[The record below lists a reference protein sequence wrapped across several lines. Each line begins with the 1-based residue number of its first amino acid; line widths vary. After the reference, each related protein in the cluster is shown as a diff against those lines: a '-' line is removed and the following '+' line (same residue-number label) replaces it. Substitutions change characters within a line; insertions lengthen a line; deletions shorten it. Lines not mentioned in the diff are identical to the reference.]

1 MAANDSELQN
11 ERAQQKGVF
20 QLQSQDA
27 LLAQNKIMTQ
37 QLEALMN
44 KLSQLPKELQNVSQ
58 AQHQGCELCGGEHA
72 NGHCAMQVNTQE
84 DVNYMG
90 NQNRN
95 NQYNQGW
102 RPHPSMGQGQAGPSN
117 RPPQQQYQPHPS
129 LSDRTSKLEDTLQ
142 QFMQVSISNHKSTEA
157 SIRNLE
163 IQVGQ
168 LTKKLEE
175 KPDKSFGANTETN
188 PKEECKAITTRS
200 EALQQMPAYAKFMKE
215 LLTKKRKYIEE
226 ETIEVQDD
234 FKPATQPQRRLNPVM
249 KEEVRKEV
257 LKLLEAGIIYPIS
270 DSTWVSPV
278 QVVPKKGGMTVIC
291 NEKNELIPTRTVTGW
306 RMCIDYR
313 KLNKATRKDH
323 FPLPFMDQM
332 LERLAGQA
340 FYCFLDGYSSYN
352 QIAVDPKDQEKT
364 AFTCPF
370 GIFAYRKMPF
380 GLCNAPATFQRCMQA
395 IFSDLVEKC
404 IEVFM
409 DDFSVF
415 GSSFDLCLANLETV
429 LKRCIQTNLILNWE
443 KCHFMVTEGIV
454 LGHKISSKGIEVDIA
469 KVEVIEK
476 LPPPTNVKGI
486 RSFLG
491 HAGFYRRFIQDFSK
505 IAKPLSNL
513 LVKDTP
519 FELNEECL
527 KAFEA
532 LKAKLIS
539 APVIISPD
547 WNKDFE
553 LMCDASDYAIGA
565 VLGQRRDKV
574 FHTIYYASKVLNGAQ
589 LNYATTEKEFLAIV
603 YALEKFRPYLIG
615 SKVIIYTDHAAIK
628 YLLTK
633 PDSKPRLIRWVLL
646 LQEFDVHIHDKK
658 GSENVIADH
667 LSRLINDEVTSKE
680 EEIRES
686 FSDETLLHIQQR
698 PWFAD
703 IANFKAAGIL
713 PDDLSW
719 QQKKKFLND
728 AKQFVWDDP
737 YLFKLGADNLLRRC
751 VTEEETNGQAE
762 VSNREIKRIL
772 EKTVSSSR
780 KDWSLKLDDALWAYR
795 TAMKTPVGM
804 TPFQLV
810 YGKSCHLPV
819 EMEHKAYWA
828 LKFLNFDSTL
838 SAEKRKLQLQEL
850 EEMRLTAYDNS
861 KNYKEKVKLYHDK
874 KLLKREFQ
882 PGQQVLL
889 FNSRFK
895 ILQGKLKSKWSGPF
909 IIKEV
914 KPHGAIEL
922 VNPAAD
928 DPNRSWVVNGQRL
941 KQYLGGEIQRLTTI
955 IHLSDP

>member
-1 MAANDSELQN
+1 MLPPHL
-11 ERAQQKGVF
+11 KYVF
-20 QLQSQDA
+20 
-27 LLAQNKIMTQ
+27 
-37 QLEALMN
+37 LEEVGS
-44 KLSQLPKELQNVSQ
+44 KPVII
-58 AQHQGCELCGGEHA
+58 
-72 NGHCAMQVNTQE
+72 
-84 DVNYMG
+84 
-90 NQNRN
+90 
-95 NQYNQGW
+95 
-102 RPHPSMGQGQAGPSN
+102 SN
-117 RPPQQQYQPHPS
+117 S
-129 LSDRTSKLEDTLQ
+129 LSPAEEEKLIEVLKANKGAIGW
-142 QFMQVSISNHKSTEA
+142 SISDLKGISPSYCMHR
-157 SIRNLE
+157 IFM
-163 IQVGQ
+163 
-168 LTKKLEE
+168 EE
-175 KPDKSFGANTETN
+175 
-188 PKEECKAITTRS
+188 
-200 EALQQMPAYAKFMKE
+200 
-215 LLTKKRKYIEE
+215 
-226 ETIEVQDD
+226 D
-234 FKPATQPQRRLNPVM
+234 FKPVAQPQRRLNPVM

-278 QVVPKKGGMTVIC
+278 QVVPKKGGMTVVC
-291 NEKNELIPTRTVTGW
+291 NDKNELIPTRTVTGW

-340 FYCFLDGYSSYN
+340 FYCFLDGYSGYN
-352 QIAVDPKDQEKT
+352 QIVVDPKDQEKT

-370 GIFAYRKMPF
+370 GVFAYRKMPF

-395 IFSDLVEKC
+395 IFADLVEKC

-415 GSSFDLCLANLETV
+415 GSSFNLCLSNLEIV
-429 LKRCIQTNLILNWE
+429 LERCIQTNLILNWE

-454 LGHKISSKGIEVDIA
+454 LGHKISSRGIEVDKA

-491 HAGFYRRFIQDFSK
+491 HAGFYRRFIKDFSK
-505 IAKPLSNL
+505 IAKSLCSL

-519 FELNEECL
+519 FVLDKECL
-527 KAFEA
+527 TAFKV
-532 LKAKLIS
+532 LKDKLIS
-539 APVIISPD
+539 APVIIGPN
-547 WNKDFE
+547 WEQEFE

-565 VLGQRRDKV
+565 VLGQRRGKV
-574 FHTIYYASKVLNGAQ
+574 FHSIYYASKVLNGAQ

-633 PDSKPRLIRWVLL
+633 PDSKPRLIRWVLM
-646 LQEFDVHIHDKK
+646 LQEFDLEIRDKK

-667 LSRLINDEVTSKE
+667 LSRLVNDEVTTKE
-680 EEIRES
+680 REIREE
-686 FSDETLLHIQQR
+686 FYDENLMMVQQR

-703 IANFKAAGIL
+703 IANFKAAG
-713 PDDLSW
+713 
-719 QQKKKFLND
+719 
-728 AKQFVWDDP
+728 
-737 YLFKLGADNLLRRC
+737 ADNLLRRC
-751 VTEEETNGQAE
+751 VTEEESAGILWHCHNSPYGGHFNGERTAAKVLQSGFYWPTIFKDAYAHAKRCDKCQRMGTISRRHEMPLQNILEVEVFDCWGIDFVGPLPSSYTNEYILVAVDYVSKWVEAVACQKNDATTVIKFLRKNIFSRFGVPRILISDGGSHFCNYQLDKILKHYEVKHKVASPYHPQTNGQAE

-895 ILQGKLKSKWSGPF
+895 IFQGKLKSKWSGPF
-909 IIKEV
+909 TIKEV
-914 KPHGAIEL
+914 KPHGAVEL
-922 VNPAAD
+922 VDPTSD
-928 DPNRSWVVNGQRL
+928 DPARSWVVNGQRL
-941 KQYLGGEIQRLTTI
+941 KHYLGGEIQRLTTI